1 MMLKRIKPDQ
11 KGFTLIE
18 LLIAIPIAALV
29 MLAAS
34 GALMQLVQSGNA
46 SANMAAIRQAQ
57 ASGFWVSR
65 DALQTRPEDV
75 QIGPSAADPY
85 EMCSFTW
92 LDYNSGNALVVYEVV
107 YSLPPMSSSG
117 TLREL
122 RRQQT
127 RGDESPTTIVVATNL
142 VIADN
147 ATTLSW
153 TDSYARTS
161 LRFQV
166 TSRVGQKTCVRT
178 YQVTPRPED
187 ES

>member
-1 MMLKRIKPDQ
+1 MMLKRTKAGE

-34 GALMQLVQSGNA
+34 GVLMQLVQSGNA
-46 SANMAAIRQAQ
+46 STHMAAIRQAQ
-57 ASGFWVSR
+57 AAGFWVSR

-75 QIGPSAADPY
+75 QIGPSATDPY

-92 LDYNSGNALVVYEVV
+92 LDYDSGNALVVYEVV

-122 RRQQT
+122 KRQQT
-127 RGDESPTTIVVATNL
+127 VGGASTSNIVVATNL

-147 ATTLSW
+147 ATALSW
-153 TDSYARTS
+153 TDSYARAS

-166 TSRVGQKTCVRT
+166 MSRVSQKTCVRT

-187 ES
+187 QA